1 MALLAAPLL
10 IIGAIVAFYKPVPHL
25 ATPTELA
32 NWSECKLPKITEYL
46 GQGVEYK
53 RQESDWMNAEA
64 VMAQKWGDCKGK
76 ALIAR
81 DTLLMC
87 GYPTVRIVTIRRGVG
102 KGLTRHAIV
111 LFQMENG
118 RRGYVDASIY
128 RTYDPGTAWVDV
140 VGEEQRW
147 RDWELEEQG

>member
-1 MALLAAPLL
+1 MLILAAPLL
-10 IIGAIVAFYKPVPHL
+10 IIAAIVGLNTPPPRLK
-25 ATPTELA
+25 TPTELA
-32 NWSECKLPKITEYL
+32 EWSKCELPRITHYL

-64 VMAQKWGDCKGK
+64 VMAQRWGDCKGK

-87 GYPTVRIVTIRRGVG
+87 GYPTARIATIRRGVG

-128 RTYDPGTAWVDV
+128 RTYDAGTRWVDV
-140 VGEEQRW
+140 VGDEERW
-147 RDWELEEQG
+147 RGWELEEQG